1 MIFSPSDD
9 SFAWLKKPPHQAFLK
24 LLGSQGGEGRFVG
37 SAVRDSLL
45 GRPIHDFDVA
55 TTATPIAVMQLL
67 TKAGCKVLPTGL
79 KHGTLTVH
87 FQGTVYEVTTLRQD
101 IQTDGRH
108 AKVSFT
114 KDWKEDALRRDL
126 TMNAL
131 YLDAN
136 GRLYDYFGGQDDLAK
151 GCVRFIGDA
160 SSRVREDFL
169 RILRFFRFFGRYG
182 KGDFHQESLK
192 ACLAL
197 KEGLCRLSR
206 ERVAS
211 EVKKIFQGPQLNT
224 IVTLWVKEDIL
235 SLIGQQPASSGD
247 MFQALYA
254 LEQKT
259 MQEASWFVRLKTLYG
274 PACPDFLL
282 ERALKKWW
290 QRVDA
295 LPDVPFDDL
304 ERQFYVWWYQDGPT
318 LAQDRLWLKLAAC
331 VAAKQMT
338 PAKAATLLTCLA
350 KKAKNL
356 PKKMPLTGSDVKR
369 SGLGDGVQVGVLL
382 DKALYCW
389 VESYCRLPKSDLL
402 FLLDMRN

>member
-1 MIFSPSDD
+1 MIFSPSD
-9 SFAWLKKPPHQAFLK
+9 SLFAWLQKSPHQAFLK
-24 LLGSQGGEGRFVG
+24 LLRSQGGEGRFVG

-55 TTATPIAVMQLL
+55 TTETPTGMMQIL

-101 IQTDGRH
+101 MQTDGRH

-114 KDWKEDALRRDL
+114 KDWKEDASRRDF

-136 GRLYDYFGGQDDLAK
+136 GQLYDYFGGQDDLAK

-182 KGDFHQESLK
+182 KGVFDQESLK

-211 EVKKIFQGPQLNT
+211 EVKKIFQGPQLKT

-235 SLIGQQPASSGD
+235 SLIGGQPAASETV
-247 MFQALYA
+247 FQALYA

-259 MQEASWFVRLKTLYG
+259 MQDVSWLVRLKTLYG
-274 PACPDFLL
+274 PACPHFLL

-295 LPDVPFDDL
+295 LPDAPFDDL
-304 ERQFYVWWYQDGPT
+304 ERQFYVWWYQEGST
-318 LAQDRLWLKLAAC
+318 LAQERLWLRLAAL
-331 VAAKQMT
+331 VATKQMT
-338 PAKAATLLTCLA
+338 LAKAATALTDLP
-350 KKAKNL
+350 KKAQNL
-356 PKKMPLTGSDVKR
+356 PKKMPLTGLDIKR

-382 DKALYCW
+382 DKALYYW
-389 VESYCRLPKSDLL
+389 IQT
-402 FLLDMRN
+402 FLQAKTKELIDFLK

>member
-1 MIFSPSDD
+1 MIFSPSD
-9 SFAWLKKPPHQAFLK
+9 SLFAWLQKPPHQAFLK

-55 TTATPIAVMQLL
+55 TTETPTAVMQLL
-67 TKAGCKVLPTGL
+67 MKADCKVLPTGL

-87 FQGTVYEVTTLRQD
+87 FQGVVYEVTTLRQD
-101 IQTDGRH
+101 MQTDGRH

-114 KDWKEDALRRDL
+114 KDWKEDASRRDF

-136 GRLYDYFGGQDDLAK
+136 GQLYDYFGGQDDLAK
-151 GCVRFIGDA
+151 GYVRFIGDA

-182 KGDFHQESLK
+182 TGGFDQESLK

-211 EVKKIFQGPQLNT
+211 EVKKIFQGPQLKT

-235 SLIGQQPASSGD
+235 SLIGGQPAASETV
-247 MFQALYA
+247 FQALYA

-259 MQEASWFVRLKTLYG
+259 MQDVSWLVRLKTLYG
-274 PACPDFLL
+274 PACPHFLL

-304 ERQFYVWWYQDGPT
+304 ERQFYVWWYQEGPT
-318 LAQDRLWLKLAAC
+318 LAQERLWLRLAVL
-331 VAAKQMT
+331 VATKQMT
-338 PAKAATLLTCLA
+338 LAKAEMVLMDLP
-350 KKAKNL
+350 KKAQNL
-356 PKKMPLTGSDVKR
+356 PKKMPLTGLDVKR
-369 SGLGDGVQVGVLL
+369 SGLGDGMQVGILL
-382 DKALYCW
+382 DQALYYW
-389 VESYCRLPKSDLL
+389 IQTFFQAKTKELIN
-402 FLLDMRN
+402 FLK